1 MRARSTS
8 RSQQPLKP
16 TIRIGKKGVT
26 HEQILEILKQ
36 LEARGTVKIKVL
48 KSALTNDTMENIAK
62 RISAETG
69 SKIIQMIGHTFMLFK
84 PKRKRGQKLQRR

>member
-8 RSQQPLKP
+8 RSQQSLKP

-48 KSALTNDTMENIAK
+48 KSALTNDTVENIAK

-84 PKRKRGQKLQRR
+84 PERKRG

>member
-1 MRARSTS
+1 
-8 RSQQPLKP
+8 
-16 TIRIGKKGVT
+16 VT

-48 KSALTNDTMENIAK
+48 KSALTNDTVENIAK

-84 PKRKRGQKLQRR
+84 PERKRG

>member
-1 MRARSTS
+1 MRAHSPS
-8 RSQQPLKP
+8 RDQQSLKP

-48 KSALTNDTMENIAK
+48 KSALTNDTVENIAK

-84 PKRKRGQKLQRR
+84 PERKRG